1 MKKEE
6 NANKTGR
13 ISALDVF
20 IAVLVLMCIAGVIVR
35 VYVGSEGIL
44 PVLDPEISEYAVSF
58 EIKQVKAPVST
69 YLGSGESLW
78 TADGELFGTVSDN
91 VTVTPAQIFVEDQDG
106 KYIAVYSSADIGD
119 NSLVDIKGSALTEGY
134 TADYGFL
141 VNGKTYIAPNYEIE
155 LHTEKAT
162 VTVVITGISE
172 VIS

>member
-6 NANKTGR
+6 NAKKSGR

-44 PVLDPEISEYAVSF
+44 PVLDPDISEYAVSF
-58 EIKQVKAPVST
+58 EIKQVKAPVSG
-69 YLGSGESLW
+69 YLAPGERLW
-78 TADGELFGTVSDN
+78 TADGTLFGTISGN
-91 VTVTPAQIFVEDQDG
+91 LTVTPAQIFVEDADG
-106 KYIAVYSSADIGD
+106 KYISVYSSADNGD
-119 NSLVDIKGSALTEGY
+119 NSLIDIKGSAMTEGY
-134 TADYGFL
+134 AADYGFL

-162 VTVVITGISE
+162 VIVIITGISK
-172 VIS
+172 VMS

>member
-6 NANKTGR
+6 GAKKGGR

-35 VYVGSEGIL
+35 VYVGSEGVL

-58 EIKQVKAPVST
+58 EIKQVKASVSG
-69 YLGSGESLW
+69 YLSAGESLW
-78 TADGELFGTVSDN
+78 TSDGTLFGTVGDN
-91 VTVTPAQIFVEDQDG
+91 VTVTPAQIFVEDSDG
-106 KYIAVYSSADIGD
+106 KYISVYSSADMGD
-119 NSLVDIKGSALTEGY
+119 NSLIDIKGSFSVQGH

-162 VTVVITGISE
+162 VTVTVTGISK
-172 VIS
+172 VVS